1 MEVEDHRM
9 PRCTLTGTLVFLACI
24 SSAQEVKPDFAGRW
38 RVVDAPSNRKAAME
52 IKQSSNTLEMR
63 PVLDGASA
71 HWIVYPTDGTET
83 KEKVGNATFFRSGH
97 WDGVRLILES
107 RKDLYRKGATIQ
119 EVVSMTENGRL
130 KTSFHVIGGD
140 SRHDY
145 TLTSEK
151 LKE

>member
-1 MEVEDHRM
+1 MQRRM
-9 PRCTLTGTLVFLACI
+9 LTGALILLSCI
-24 SSAQEVKPDFAGRW
+24 LNAQDMKPDFAGTW
-38 RVVDAPSNRKAAME
+38 KVVDAPPNVKTVIE
-52 IKQSSNTLEMR
+52 IKQTDSTLEIR
-63 PVLDGASA
+63 PVVDRVST

-97 WDGVRLILES
+97 WDGARLILDS
-107 RKDLYRKGATIQ
+107 RKDLYRKGATTR
-119 EVVSMTENGRL
+119 EVFSLTGDGRI

-151 LKE
+151 MKE